1 MKKLRRTKFILLLV
15 AAVFLTTLSGC
26 GEAGDL
32 AQSQISSDSKLETH
46 PSDTEPD
53 TPPSEEALSS
63 SKDEIA
69 VTPTAAKSV
78 ELELYETADFSLQIP
93 KGWTVTSGGTG
104 MYHSI
109 RVQDPAEPLNQIF
122 VLLKADALLHSQE
135 GKDAWAYYS
144 GISGVPGMQIFA
156 LAPVLSTPSTENF
169 FKIFPQYADFAV
181 QAEPGY
187 TGYTFPRFE
196 GFAVTERFPS
206 TGGLSAYA
214 LNDEI
219 LRATFTEGGKE
230 GEGMFAASVVDFGS
244 AEIAAGPPV
253 GYQIPSADGGYY
265 MAYNVMAVTAV
276 KDSFL
281 EWIDIL
287 TECARSLEYSESY
300 VNAVKQAGTETV
312 ARAME
317 FSRNANEVLDG
328 IMSSWENRNTS
339 QDIISQKQSDA
350 TLGYERICDTETG
363 EIYKAENGWS
373 DGYHGDRYQLVSEDS
388 MYLEPISGY
397 ID

>member
-1 MKKLRRTKFILLLV
+1 MKKKSVLSLLL
-15 AAVFLTTLSGC
+15 AAAL
-26 GEAGDL
+26 
-32 AQSQISSDSKLETH
+32 
-46 PSDTEPD
+46 
-53 TPPSEEALSS
+53 ALSLAGCAGQGQPGGKEPVVNS
-63 SKDEIA
+63 DGTITKEENDVKITE
-69 VTPTAAKSV
+69 TAARSI
-78 ELELYETADFSLQIP
+78 ETELYETADFSLQIP
-93 KGWTVTSGGTG
+93 KGWTVTSGGTA

-109 RVQDPAEPLNQIF
+109 RVQDPSQPLNQMF
-122 VLLKADALLHSQE
+122 VLLKAEGLLHSQE
-135 GKDAWAYYS
+135 GKDAYAYNVTMGNTWAQMLS
-144 GISGVPGMQIFA
+144 Q
-156 LAPVLSTPSTENF
+156 APVLTTPSTENF
-169 FKIFPQYADFAV
+169 FKLFSEYAAFV
-181 QAEPGY
+181 EQWEPSY
-187 TGYTFPRFE
+187 AGYTFPRFE

-397 ID
+397 IE

>member
-1 MKKLRRTKFILLLV
+1 MKKLRRTKFILLLL

-253 GYQIPSADGGYY
+253 GYQVPSADGGYY

-281 EWIDIL
+281 EWVDIL

-300 VNAVKQAGTETV
+300 VNAVNRPELKPSRGLWSSAGMQT
-312 ARAME
+312 R
-317 FSRNANEVLDG
+317 
-328 IMSSWENRNTS
+328 
-339 QDIISQKQSDA
+339 
-350 TLGYERICDTETG
+350 C
-363 EIYKAENGWS
+363 
-373 DGYHGDRYQLVSEDS
+373 
-388 MYLEPISGY
+388 
-397 ID
+397 